1 MGRYYIEHS
10 AKGST
15 WKKHKYIK
23 IANGLYF
30 YPDDYV
36 GGRHIGNKKKT
47 SNKKEETK
55 TNKKKTTKEKTSKAA
70 TSKSKDKEDN
80 KKKGLTSKKVE
91 KLAQDVIRGNY
102 GVGQERIDKLGKK
115 YNKVQ
120 YRVNQILLGNAGATR
135 IWNRDHPGKSEPGT
149 VKKKTATTKKK
160 TSSTSTSRK
169 RKK

>member
-1 MGRYYIEHS
+1 MGRYYISHS

-30 YPDDYV
+30 YPDDYI
-36 GGRHIGNKKKT
+36 GGRHIGNKKKS
-47 SNKKEETK
+47 SNKKETSK
-55 TNKKKTTKEKTSKAA
+55 NDKKKESKGKASS
-70 TSKSKDKEDN
+70 SKSKTEKDD
-80 KKKGLTSKKVE
+80 KKKGLSSKKIE

-102 GVGQERIDKLGKK
+102 GNGQERIDKLGKK

-135 IWNRDHPGKSEPGT
+135 IWNRDHPGKAEPGT
-149 VKKKTATTKKK
+149 VKKKTTTTRKKTTTK
-160 TSSTSTSRK
+160 TSTTRR